1 MEFITI
7 IAALAL
13 VLVAFFILKKKDK
26 KKYKDIDLPI
36 PDTRRTD
43 LLYGYYSSLDRTFDQ
58 VKDHVNL
65 FWYSNFFGRD
75 KLIEIM
81 KH

>member
-36 PDTRRTD
+36 PDH
-43 LLYGYYSSLDRTFDQ
+43 
-58 VKDHVNL
+58 KDVPYTGLEAQSEEQQALWRKAGNICL
-65 FWYSNFFGRD
+65 N
-75 KLIEIM
+75 KE
-81 KH
+81 